1 MNCTLFEL
9 LIVYIIKALVWLYVN
24 HHTPTVCLWLS
35 LMKITYASQAAFD
48 ETMEFTE
55 TMDETMDVDRP
66 SDEVVIISTIYA
78 RFS

>member
-1 MNCTLFEL
+1 M
-9 LIVYIIKALVWLYVN
+9 
-24 HHTPTVCLWLS
+24 CLWLS